1 MSNVNCTNENL
12 SKSYFSWNI
21 YCFFSSPDDD
31 DEFGDYYDEEYE
43 YEDKLRTQSEPQTRT
58 GLSPI
63 LETSVDEDYN
73 EDYEYEYG
81 EEDRPNPAL
90 VVKDHY
96 ANKRCSDFS
105 SDGFRSV

>member
-1 MSNVNCTNENL
+1 MVS
-12 SKSYFSWNI
+12 
-21 YCFFSSPDDD
+21 
-31 DEFGDYYDEEYE
+31 EEYK
-43 YEDKLRTQSEPQTRT
+43 YEDKLRTQSKPHPRS
-58 GLSPI
+58 GLPPN
-63 LETSVDEDYN
+63 LETSADEHYD

-81 EEDRPNPAL
+81 EEDKPNPAL